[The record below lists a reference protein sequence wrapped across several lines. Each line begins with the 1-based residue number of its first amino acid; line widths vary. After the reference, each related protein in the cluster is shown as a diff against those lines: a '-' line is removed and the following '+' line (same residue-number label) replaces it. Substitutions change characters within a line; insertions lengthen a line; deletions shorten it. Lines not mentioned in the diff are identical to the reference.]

1 MTNNSIRELYE
12 DSLKVYRDLKNV
24 IDTAELKGQKKGF
37 EQGRKQGIEQG
48 RKQGIEQGRKQGI
61 EQGRK
66 QGIEQGS
73 VEERKKIAKT
83 MKALNMPLE
92 DISKATGMTIDEIVN
107 L

>member
-12 DSLKVYRDLKNV
+12 DSLKVHRDLKNV

-37 EQGRKQGIEQG
+37 
-48 RKQGIEQGRKQGI
+48 EQGRKQGI

>member
-1 MTNNSIRELYE
+1 MTNNSKRELYE

-37 EQGRKQGIEQG
+37 
-48 RKQGIEQGRKQGI
+48 

>member
-48 RKQGIEQGRKQGI
+48 RKQGIEQG
-61 EQGRK
+61 
-66 QGIEQGS
+66 S

>member
-12 DSLKVYRDLKNV
+12 DSLKVHRDLKNV
-24 IDTAELKGQKKGF
+24 INTAELKGQKKGF
-37 EQGRKQGIEQG
+37 
-48 RKQGIEQGRKQGI
+48 

>member
-12 DSLKVYRDLKNV
+12 DSLKVHRDLKNV

-37 EQGRKQGIEQG
+37 
-48 RKQGIEQGRKQGI
+48 

>member
-48 RKQGIEQGRKQGI
+48 
-61 EQGRK
+61 
-66 QGIEQGS
+66 S

-92 DISKATGMTIDEIVN
+92 DISKATSMTIDEIVN

>member
-37 EQGRKQGIEQG
+37 EQGRKQGIEP
-48 RKQGIEQGRKQGI
+48 
-61 EQGRK
+61 
-66 QGIEQGS
+66 GS

>member
-1 MTNNSIRELYE
+1 M
-12 DSLKVYRDLKNV
+12 KVYRDLKNV

-37 EQGRKQGIEQG
+37 
-48 RKQGIEQGRKQGI
+48 

>member
-24 IDTAELKGQKKGF
+24 IDTAQLKGQKKGF
-37 EQGRKQGIEQG
+37 
-48 RKQGIEQGRKQGI
+48 

>member
-12 DSLKVYRDLKNV
+12 DSLKVHRDLKNV
-24 IDTAELKGQKKGF
+24 INTAELKGQKKGF
-37 EQGRKQGIEQG
+37 
-48 RKQGIEQGRKQGI
+48 EQGRKQGI

>member
-12 DSLKVYRDLKNV
+12 DSLKVHRDLKNV
-24 IDTAELKGQKKGF
+24 INTAELKGQKKGF
-37 EQGRKQGIEQG
+37 
-48 RKQGIEQGRKQGI
+48 EQGRKQGI

-92 DISKATGMTIDEIVN
+92 DISKATSMTIDEIVN

>member
-48 RKQGIEQGRKQGI
+48 RKQGIEQG
-61 EQGRK
+61 
-66 QGIEQGS
+66 S

-92 DISKATGMTIDEIVN
+92 DISKATTYKMTNSFVLDYHKRSLLI
-107 L
+107 LP

>member
-12 DSLKVYRDLKNV
+12 DSLKVHRDLKNV

-37 EQGRKQGIEQG
+37 
-48 RKQGIEQGRKQGI
+48 

-92 DISKATGMTIDEIVN
+92 DISKATSMTIDEIVN

>member
-1 MTNNSIRELYE
+1 MTSNSIRELYE
-12 DSLKVYRDLKNV
+12 DSLKVHRDLKNV

-37 EQGRKQGIEQG
+37 
-48 RKQGIEQGRKQGI
+48 

>member
-61 EQGRK
+61 EQG
-66 QGIEQGS
+66 S

>member
-48 RKQGIEQGRKQGI
+48 
-61 EQGRK
+61 
-66 QGIEQGS
+66 S

>member
-48 RKQGIEQGRKQGI
+48 
-61 EQGRK
+61 
-66 QGIEQGS
+66 S

-92 DISKATGMTIDEIVN
+92 DISKATGMTIEEIVN

>member
-24 IDTAELKGQKKGF
+24 IDIAELKGQKKGF
-37 EQGRKQGIEQG
+37 
-48 RKQGIEQGRKQGI
+48 

>member
-48 RKQGIEQGRKQGI
+48 RKQG
-61 EQGRK
+61 RK